1 MPNDSHDWDVTH
13 ATPMFSTTVDGAT
26 RRLVVTAGKDGM
38 LRALDRDTH
47 RVLYETPVTTRENA
61 ETPVITT
68 PLRACP
74 GVLGG
79 SQWNGPAYNPGTNLL
94 YVPAVD
100 WCATFSSFEQVRYIP
115 GKLYMGGKTDLDP
128 PAKAQGWLT
137 AVDAST
143 GAVKWKYRSPRPMVA
158 AVTTT
163 AGNLVLTGEL
173 TGDFVVFDARTGD
186 VLYRFN
192 TGGPVGGGIVTYA
205 AGGTAVHRRGVG
217 KPVELL
223 GGTESGL
230 ADDCG
235 VYTTQLKISKAK
247 CNHENAKARSKRL
260 SCLRGCI

>member
-1 MPNDSHDWDVTH
+1 
-13 ATPMFSTTVDGAT
+13 
-26 RRLVVTAGKDGM
+26 
-38 LRALDRDTH
+38 
-47 RVLYETPVTTRENA
+47 
-61 ETPVITT
+61 VITT

-79 SQWNGPAYNPGTNLL
+79 SQWNGPAYNAGTNLL

-115 GKLYMGGKTDLDP
+115 GKLYMGGRTDLDP
-128 PAKAQGWLT
+128 VDKSQGWLT

-163 AGNLVLTGEL
+163 AGNVVLTGEL

-192 TGGPVGGGIVTYA
+192 TGGPVGGGVVTYA
-205 AGGTAVHRRGVG
+205 VDGRQYVAVATGS
-217 KPVELL
+217 PSNFWVE
-223 GGTESGL
+223 
-230 ADDCG
+230 
-235 VYTTQLKISKAK
+235 
-247 CNHENAKARSKRL
+247 RSPGAPTIVVFALPR
-260 SCLRGCI
+260 